1 MAIIVK
7 TNPTLTKVAAA
18 VDDTRKLI
26 DRKLD
31 EVSEKIETARREIRY
46 LALEEGMLKQC
57 PFVSFFLIFAEQ
69 YDN

>member
-18 VDDTRKLI
+18 VEDTRKLI

-31 EVSEKIETARREIRY
+31 EVNQQIETARKDIIQLTTDEGIR
-46 LALEEGMLKQC
+46 
-57 PFVSFFLIFAEQ
+57 
-69 YDN
+69 